1 MSIKKLTKVS
11 GAIIIFFIF
20 IGFIKLQAQAYSDY
34 RVEVSTGKTNGS
46 KSDEDVALLL
56 EKAHALSDLGISQS
70 AILMY
75 QNAITLD
82 PQNQLARFEL
92 TKIALKTQNWAY
104 AIRMLNE
111 LAGLRPEDAQIRQML
126 LDCYDIF
133 DMPVQKVKI
142 AYEMYHLVPG
152 DTLLLKRLV
161 NLYHTHELFDEEIAI
176 LEQLSRLLPDPSQ
189 YLWQLAQLYNQTK
202 NVKLEIATYEK
213 MVTLQPRNSNAW
225 KQLASL
231 YGGVGDFEK
240 QVNAT
245 RKVAILE
252 PTRLPTRKALIL
264 AYGNALGNQNLSF
277 RLKEADKMCQDYFRH
292 DPTDQQIKQ
301 VHQAIKGAS
310 PIIRI
315 HFDQRN
321 YNFIQEINKLENFVS
336 VFYEGPI
343 KKSWLSLDA
352 GYILIHPLEKAV
364 QSEEEI
370 IIESKSLSLYRTQFT
385 WTQNFGKLK
394 SQLTAGIHKLASAPL
409 TLTDKMPKFISN
421 IKLNYTLNPKITVTG
436 AFARNYLTISPGAIE
451 AGIYHHELEC
461 NLVYNPWK
469 QLFISTNAQI
479 RNYSDRNRSEIV
491 GFDLS
496 YNILKTLLN
505 IKNLEKD
512 LPIGFDE
519 TGTQLQIGS
528 GYGYLNFDKERLIYP
543 TTANEH
549 FLKGFISFEKQ
560 LIQSLFLKSNGF
572 IERDNLRQ
580 TYWGYNV
587 SLNKIFYW
595 RLNLAVEYENFRSPY
610 TENGIRKMNVESR
623 FDLKIDAHF

>member
-1 MSIKKLTKVS
+1 
-11 GAIIIFFIF
+11 
-20 IGFIKLQAQAYSDY
+20 
-34 RVEVSTGKTNGS
+34 
-46 KSDEDVALLL
+46 
-56 EKAHALSDLGISQS
+56 
-70 AILMY
+70 
-75 QNAITLD
+75 
-82 PQNQLARFEL
+82 
-92 TKIALKTQNWAY
+92 
-104 AIRMLNE
+104 MLNE
-111 LAGLRPEDAQIRQML
+111 LASLRPEDAQVRQML

-213 MVTLQPRNSNAW
+213 MVTLQPRNSNAL

-252 PTRLPTRKALIL
+252 PTRLPARKALIL

-301 VHQAIKGAS
+301 VHLAIKGAS
-310 PIIRI
+310 PIVGI

-321 YNFIQEINKLENFVS
+321 YNFIQEINQLENFITVS
-336 VFYEGPI
+336 YEGPL
-343 KKSWLSLDA
+343 KNSWLLLDA
-352 GYILIHPLEKAV
+352 GYISLHPLEKAV
-364 QSEEEI
+364 QSAEET
-370 IIESKSLSLYRTQFT
+370 IIESKSISIYRSHFT
-385 WTQNFGKLK
+385 WNQNFGKLK
-394 SQLTAGIHKLASAPL
+394 SQFTAGIHKLASTPL
-409 TLTDKMPKFISN
+409 TLTDKLPKLISN
-421 IKLNYTLNPKITVTG
+421 IRLNYAVNKKAWITG
-436 AFARNYLTISPGAIE
+436 AYALDYLTISPGAIE
-451 AGIYHHELEC
+451 AEIYHHELEC
-461 NLVYNPWK
+461 NFVYNPWK
-469 QLFISTNAQI
+469 QLFISTHAQV
-479 RNYSDRNRSEIV
+479 RNYSDRNRSEIA
-491 GFDLS
+491 GIDLT
-496 YNILKTLLN
+496 YNLLKTLLK

-512 LPIGFDE
+512 LPVGFDE

-543 TTANEH
+543 TAANEH
-549 FLKGFISFEKQ
+549 FIKGFISFEKQ

-587 SLNKIFYW
+587 SLSKIFYW
-595 RLNLAVEYENFRSPY
+595 RLNLAIEYENFRSPY

-623 FDLKIDAHF
+623 FDLKINAHF